1 MQLELSRCGRKT
13 CSYDQVKH
21 AKALSTACMMQVEL
35 CELQHEDFFNLFV
48 EVEDFN
54 VKMSHMTN
62 GFLQVASWL
71 PLSLPLSVCLS
82 DCLYLC
88 L

>member
-1 MQLELSRCGRKT
+1 
-13 CSYDQVKH
+13 
-21 AKALSTACMMQVEL
+21 MMQVEL

-62 GFLQVASWL
+62 GFLQVAAFSA
-71 PLSLPLSVCLS
+71 SVCLPF
-82 DCLYLC
+82 
-88 L
+88 